1 MENKT
6 VSASDVVR
14 NKLRILVEVLSASAL
29 LVLYIV
35 MIAAFMLVIANQ
47 SQQAGSALEV
57 PLAKAALKKEP
68 PKTVC
73 ASTASACEEYLHE

>member
-1 MENKT
+1 MENKI

-14 NKLRILVEVLSASAL
+14 KKLRILIELLSASAL
-29 LVLYIV
+29 LILYIV
-35 MIAAFMLVIANQ
+35 MIAAFMLMIANQ
-47 SQQAGSALEV
+47 SQQSDSTLQV

-73 ASTASACEEYLHE
+73 SSTAQTCEEDFHE